1 MIWNIEKAKCVNRF
15 MDRNPRAPVDHEHF
29 VQGASWDPRNKYT
42 DLPKIRK
49 FLK

>member
-15 MDRNPRAPVDHEHF
+15 MDQEHF